1 MPRAVPFVVIRG
13 DRLDDEPVSSTNYL
27 DGRRRADRV
36 MAELTM
42 AFAHDAAAAAVAEE
56 TALAKWPT
64 GWTLAF
70 VISTSAALWAMIAGF
85 VYFI

>member
-1 MPRAVPFVVIRG
+1 
-13 DRLDDEPVSSTNYL
+13 
-27 DGRRRADRV
+27 

-70 VISTSAALWAMIAGF
+70 VISTSAALWTTIKRSRLFHLTNKLG
-85 VYFI
+85 